1 MRKPTY
7 YYQKKI
13 EGLTYKSDAID
24 FCEFESCIFIG
35 CNFSECSFTAVTFID
50 CQFVD
55 CNLNATKVNHTAF
68 RGVEFKNCQISDVNF
83 AMSDKLIFEIRFAN
97 CILDFSKFYA
107 LKMKGTTFTGCSL
120 IAADFMETDLTEVLF
135 DGCDLY
141 RTVFM
146 KSILLKADFS
156 SSFNYTI
163 DPEINKIKQAIFSRE
178 GVKGLLQKYEIQFV
192 S

>member
-1 MRKPTY
+1 MRKATY

-13 EGLTYKSDAID
+13 EGLTYEDDAID
-24 FCEFESCIFIG
+24 FCEFESCTFIG
-35 CNFSECSFTAVTFID
+35 CNFSKCSFTAVTFID

-55 CNLNATKVNHTAF
+55 CSLNATKVNHTAF

-83 AMSDKLIFEIRFAN
+83 AMSDKLIFEIRFAY

-107 LKMKGTTFTGCSL
+107 LKMKGTTFTECSL

-178 GVKGLLQKYEIQFV
+178 GVKGLLQKYEIQIV